1 LRGGGMMRGQ
11 GFTYTDA
18 TTLGQGVTRTNATT
32 LARHTTL
39 LAITIITII
48 VVIRISVVPFY
59 ALKAPVFRI
68 DVKAGLDTTAVVL
81 SDGDARRR

>member
-1 LRGGGMMRGQ
+1 MMRGQ

-39 LAITIITII
+39 LAIIIIIIIITII
-48 VVIRISVVPFY
+48 VITYFCRFVF
-59 ALKAPVFRI
+59 KAPVFRI
-68 DVKAGLDTTAVVL
+68 DVKAGLDTTAVV
-81 SDGDARRR
+81 SSADDAGRR